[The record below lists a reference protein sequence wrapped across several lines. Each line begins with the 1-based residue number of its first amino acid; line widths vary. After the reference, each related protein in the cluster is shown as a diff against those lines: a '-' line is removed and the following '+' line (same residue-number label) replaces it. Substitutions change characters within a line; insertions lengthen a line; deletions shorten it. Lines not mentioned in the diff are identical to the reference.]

1 MTGQNIGAGKPD
13 RAGTANHFAAKA
25 SFLVLAAMGVIVFF
39 TAPAVVSVFSDD
51 PQVVTIGAEFLRWVA
66 PTFGFIGIVRAYS
79 GGFRGSGKVVVSA
92 SLAILMLGFLRL
104 PVSWV
109 ASRVVDISVV
119 SVSIPGVGAFETTAF
134 ANTLLADAFAYS
146 LGSRAS
152 GSASPSRTSPPPSSP
167 TSGSCGAPGATRT
180 SPTTR
185 RPPPRPTIRPHH
197 QVLCPWRQ
205 NAPV

>member
-1 MTGQNIGAGKPD
+1 
-13 RAGTANHFAAKA
+13 
-25 SFLVLAAMGVIVFF
+25 MGVIVFF

-146 LGSRAS
+146 LGSRGIWLGFAVS
-152 GSASPSRTSPPPSSP
+152 NVAAAVIAYVWFLRGTWRDADLTDD
-167 TSGSCGAPGATRT
+167 
-180 SPTTR
+180 PTT
-185 RPPPRPTIRPHH
+185 
-197 QVLCPWRQ
+197 
-205 NAPV
+205 AAAADD